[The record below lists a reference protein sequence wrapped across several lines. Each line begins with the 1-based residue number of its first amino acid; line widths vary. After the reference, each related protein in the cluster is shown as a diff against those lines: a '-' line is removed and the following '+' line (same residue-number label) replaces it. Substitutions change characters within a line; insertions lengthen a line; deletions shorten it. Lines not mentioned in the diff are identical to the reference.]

1 MKAVPFNYRDC
12 GVSLIENETES
23 KEWKLFGF
31 WFYLLGALF
40 WIKIESRQ
48 QKKNIGYTYPSEA
61 IQLHLCPQNLLKQM
75 FTDVT
80 HVP

>member
-31 WFYLLGALF
+31 WFFLLGALF

-48 QKKNIGYTYPSEA
+48 QKKIIGYTYPSEA
-61 IQLHLCPQNLLKQM
+61 IQLLLCPQNLLKQM